1 SLRRRKMA
9 AIRTKSSENNSGG
22 NNGWK
27 RKHHLMAVAGLSF
40 LSLVYYLFLWSPD
53 SQYDFGS
60 LSTKEKAELRRLE
73 PHLMYNLTLNSPYP
87 IGRFCDSGND
97 CFTVVQRF
105 HGSGDDFK
113 AQRFIMFEQNPGMGL
128 TIANLIRPE
137 IITPHHLVPMNWRI
151 DAGIVF
157 SYNLIQ
163 IVAGFMKEGL
173 SFNRSEPQR
182 VLQIGM
188 GGGSAT
194 TFMAKIPLN
203 LEFDVVELEPN
214 VYEAAKKWFEFPVNS
229 KVRVHIMDGIDF
241 VRRAAEQGIVY
252 DSLLLDA
259 CSNSPNASIVCPHE
273 VFLQENVMAD
283 MSKVVGSTGVFSAN
297 MYMPKNQENLQNEVT
312 RRFSA
317 HFKSCSAL
325 KIAQNGQRCL
335 ICSNRENWNW
345 EHGREQ
351 MLSNLI
357 RFDYEMGTK
366 TALFLDRMNPV
377 DQ

>member
-1 SLRRRKMA
+1 RRKMA
-9 AIRTKSSENNSGG
+9 AIRSKLSEKNSGSKK
-22 NNGWK
+22 GWK
-27 RKHHLMAVAGLSF
+27 RKHQLMAVAGLSL
-40 LSLVYYLFLWSPD
+40 LSLVYYLFLWSPE
-53 SQYDFGS
+53 SQFDFGS
-60 LSTKEKAELRRLE
+60 LSTEEKAELRRLE

-97 CFTVVQRF
+97 CFTVMQRYY
-105 HGSGDDFK
+105 GSGDDFK
-113 AQRFIMFEQNPGMGL
+113 AQRLIMYELNSGMAL
-128 TIANLIRPE
+128 TIANLVRPE

-151 DAGIVF
+151 DTGIVF

-163 IVAGFMKEGL
+163 IAAGFMMEGL

-194 TFMAKIPLN
+194 AFMAKIPLN

-229 KVRVHIMDGIDF
+229 KVRVHIMDGIEF
-241 VRRAAEQGIVY
+241 VRRAAQQGIVY

-259 CSNSPNASIVCPHE
+259 SSNSPNASIVCPHE

-297 MYMPKNQENLQNEVT
+297 MFMPKDQENLQKKVT
-312 RRFSA
+312 SLFSL

-325 KIAQNGQRCL
+325 KIAQNGQRFL

-345 EHGREQ
+345 EQKREQ
-351 MLSNLI
+351 LLSNLI